1 MVGETTLT
9 TMLRVPG
16 VAAAIDWY
24 ASVGFNVD
32 AINQIEGH
40 PPDWARLSLDDAAL
54 MVTGGGTAGDQN
66 ASLYVTTTDVEG
78 LYGEL
83 GARPE
88 VLEPISTAFHGMR

>member
-1 MVGETTLT
+1 
-9 TMLRVPG
+9 
-16 VAAAIDWY
+16 
-24 ASVGFNVD
+24 
-32 AINQIEGH
+32 
-40 PPDWARLSLDDAAL
+40 

-88 VLEPISTAFHGMR
+88 LLEPISTAFHGMREFTLVDPNGFMLTFGQRVREPPESMGPPS

>member
-1 MVGETTLT
+1 
-9 TMLRVPG
+9 
-16 VAAAIDWY
+16 
-24 ASVGFNVD
+24 
-32 AINQIEGH
+32 
-40 PPDWARLSLDDAAL
+40 
-54 MVTGGGTAGDQN
+54 MVTGGGTAGDQNASLYVTN